1 MNGYS
6 YPCLGALIGDTI
18 GSVYELNNI
27 KTTDFPLFSRKSN
40 YTDDSIMTMAVASW
54 LVNTDRSLSAL
65 EDTLV
70 DFVSRNPY
78 PPLGGYGTEFR
89 KWVFTPERLQDFDGK
104 VYSDGKCHPYN
115 SFGNGS
121 AMRASACGW
130 LARSIEEAL
139 DLGKRSAEVTH
150 NHPEGIKGAQAVAA
164 VIFMAR
170 NAASKEE
177 IRSYLE
183 QTFGYDLHHICD
195 EIRPTYD
202 WDATCQGTFPPAFM
216 AFFDAHDFEEAI
228 RLAVSLGGDSDTLA
242 CITGSIAQ
250 PYYTHIPDEII
261 EKMKAL
267 LPEEFWIIIRKIYYC
282 INHGYNYTNR

>member
-1 MNGYS
+1 MNAYS
-6 YPCLGALIGDTI
+6 YPCIGALIGDTV
-18 GSVYELNNI
+18 GSIYEFDNI
-27 KTTDFPLFSRKSN
+27 KTTDFPLFSRRSN

-54 LVNTDRSLSAL
+54 LVDTDRSQSAL
-65 EDTLV
+65 EETLV
-70 DFVSRNPY
+70 NFVMSEPC
-78 PPLGGYGTEFR
+78 PMGGYGTSFR
-89 KWVFTPERLQDFDGK
+89 TWALCPERLFDFDGNT
-104 VYSDGKCHPYN
+104 YTDGKRHPYN
-115 SFGNGS
+115 SCGNGS

-130 LARSIEEAL
+130 LANSIEEAL

-164 VIFMAR
+164 AIFMAR
-170 NAASKEE
+170 NATSKEE

-183 QTFGYDLHHICD
+183 QSFGYDLHHTCD

-250 PYYTHIPDEII
+250 PYFTHIPDEII